1 MPTISP
7 EPLHP
12 GFQKLVDAM
21 AESPEWQDLTIPE
34 IRRVTQVMRQ
44 REATLTGIT
53 RHDLTLDLDGYSLA
67 ARLYVP
73 DGTSAIGPGLVYFHG
88 GGFSIGSID
97 THEGLVERLAL
108 ASGVKILSVEYRLAP
123 EHPFP
128 AAHDDA
134 VASARWAFDHA
145 EAIGFDRNFIALGGD
160 SAGAN
165 LAASACLD
173 LRADTERNVCFQLL
187 FYPNTTV
194 NDIPG
199 SRDVYQRGYF
209 LTLPAAHHLFRQYV
223 TPAQARDPRV
233 DLLHRDDLS
242 GLPPT
247 FFTVGHC
254 DILFDECV
262 AYAEAME
269 AAGVD
274 VKLVTYPGYIHS
286 FYGFF
291 APVPAVLSAFAE
303 AGAALAQGLKSK
315 GLNAPLKI

>member
-1 MPTISP
+1 MSTLGPTLSP
-7 EPLHP
+7 EPLNP
-12 GFQKLVDAM
+12 GFQKLVDVM
-21 AESPEWQDLTIPE
+21 AESPGWQDLTIAK
-34 IRRVTQVMRQ
+34 IRQITQQMRQ
-44 REATLTGIT
+44 REAPLSGIT
-53 RHDLTLDLDGYSLA
+53 RRDLSIDLDGYSLP
-67 ARLYVP
+67 ARLYIP
-73 DGTSAIGPGLVYFHG
+73 SGSSAIGPGLVYFHG

-123 EHPFP
+123 EYPFP

-145 EAIGFDRNFIALGGD
+145 ETIGFDRSLIALGGD

-173 LRADTERNVCFQLL
+173 LRADAERKVCFQLL

-199 SRDVYQRGYF
+199 SRDVYKSGYF
-209 LTLPAAHHLFRQYV
+209 LTLPAAHHLFCQYV
-223 TPAQARDPRV
+223 TPTQARDPRI
-233 DLLHRDDLS
+233 DLLHREDLA

-262 AYAEAME
+262 AYAQAMK
-269 AAGVD
+269 AAGTD
-274 VKLVTYPGYIHS
+274 VSLVTYPGYIHS
-286 FYGFF
+286 FYGFY

-303 AGAALAQGLKSK
+303 AGAALAKGLKV
-315 GLNAPLKI
+315 ALKI